1 MLNPL
6 LPILVAALSTP
17 ALSAPYWITQYMLK
31 IEQSPL
37 TENELPLGL
46 AEHFPQEEKP
56 SPLASSSPL
65 SLVYQFNDTAVL
77 ENIAVRHNNHLL
89 LTPTSEA
96 GVHYLNPE
104 HGDPTLIAEFDGAC
118 STVGIDETS
127 HDVFAVAVGNYSTK
141 TFAPTQG
148 TFSIWSLDF
157 NHDAQNP
164 IKKKVADMPDA
175 WALNGLTAIEGT
187 PDLALVA
194 DSQRGWIWRVNMTT
208 GEYDVAQKHVLY
220 TNHTIVYGNMSFPLG
235 VNGLQAQG
243 GYLYFTNS
251 AQEFYGRTAIDAT
264 GNALA
269 EPEVIARAGPDVFSF
284 DDLVVDWEGTAWIAT
299 HNEAVTTITLDGAQR
314 NITGENDT
322 TIYQPTGAAWGRGS
336 HSKTLYI
343 ATAGDLL
350 HGSSKGQVI
359 ALDTTRV

>member
-1 MLNPL
+1 
-6 LPILVAALSTP
+6 
-17 ALSAPYWITQYMLK
+17 MLK

-37 TENELPLGL
+37 TGNELPLGL
-46 AEHFPQEEKP
+46 AEHFPQEEKA

-65 SLVYQFNDTAVL
+65 SLVYQFNVTAVL

-96 GVHYLNPE
+96 GVHYLNPQ
-104 HGDPTLIAEFDGAC
+104 HGDPTLIATFNGSS

-148 TFSIWSLDF
+148 TFSIWSLDL

-164 IKKKVADMPDA
+164 IKKKVTDIPEA

-194 DSQRGWIWRVNMTT
+194 DSQRGWIWRINMTSGT
-208 GEYDVAQKHVLY
+208 YDVAQKHELY
-220 TNHTIVYGNMSFPLG
+220 TNHTINYPNFFPLG
-235 VNGLQAQG
+235 INGIKAQG
-243 GYLYFTNS
+243 GYMYFTNS
-251 AQEFYGRTAIDAT
+251 AQQFYGRVAIDAT
-264 GNALA
+264 GNATA
-269 EPEVIARAGPDVFSF
+269 EPEIITRALPYVFAW
-284 DDLVVDWEGTAWIAT
+284 DDLVVDWEGTAWIAA
-299 HNEAVTTITLDGAQR
+299 HADAVTQINLDGQQR
-314 NITGENDT
+314 NITASENDT
-322 TIYQPTGAAWGRGS
+322 TIEQPTSLAWGRGS

-343 ATAGDLL
+343 VTAGNLEA
-350 HGSSKGQVI
+350 GTPGQVMS
-359 ALDTTRV
+359 LDTRRV